1 MSHIGQD
8 KKILN
13 RVKRLKGQI
22 NSIEHAD
29 AVEQPDI
36 SCIEILQQVAA
47 IKGAINGLMSE
58 LMEQHLHH
66 HVLKDAQVDQN
77 ELDEFLKVLK
87 RYG

>member
-22 NSIEHAD
+22 NSIENAI
-29 AVEQPDI
+29 EQPKT
-36 SCIEILQQVAA
+36 SCIDILQQVAA
-47 IKGAINGLMSE
+47 VKGAINGLMGE
-58 LMEQHLHH
+58 LMEQHLHS
-66 HVLKDAQVDQN
+66 HVLKDAEIDQS

>member
-1 MSHIGQD
+1 MSHVGQD
-8 KKILN
+8 KKIVN

-22 NSIEHAD
+22 NSIEH

-66 HVLKDAQVDQN
+66 HVLKEAQVDQK
-77 ELDEFLKVLK
+77 ELDEFLKILK

>member
-1 MSHIGQD
+1 MSHVSQD
-8 KKILN
+8 KKVIN
-13 RVKRLKGQI
+13 RIKRLKGQI
-22 NSIEHAD
+22 NSIEQ

-36 SCIEILQQVAA
+36 SCIDVLQQVAA
-47 IKGAINGLMSE
+47 IKGAVNGLMNE

-66 HVLKDAQVDQN
+66 HVLKDAHIDQA

>member
-22 NSIEHAD
+22 NSIENAL
-29 AVEQPDI
+29 EQPDI
-36 SCIEILQQVAA
+36 SCIDVLQQIAA
-47 IKGAINGLMSE
+47 IKGAINGLMGE

-66 HVLKDAQVDQN
+66 HVLKDAEVDQN